1 MKTNLPHSIAPALA
15 LLLLSAAA
23 TRAED
28 TPSSSAAARIERLEK
43 MLAASPDN
51 PGIMYRLAVVEA
63 GTGRHADAIRWLE
76 KAAAMGYDFDAAKE
90 PAFAPLKKFES
101 FQELARRL
109 TKPPTH
115 TSVLAFRIPEPDL
128 IPEGIAWDVGRQE
141 LLHR

>member
-28 TPSSSAAARIERLEK
+28 TPSSSAAAARIGRLEK

-76 KAAAMGYDFDAAKE
+76 KVAAMGYDFDAAKE
-90 PAFAPLKKFES
+90 PAFAPLEKFES
-101 FQELARRL
+101 FNSRSTDRESAPRA
-109 TKPPTH
+109 
-115 TSVLAFRIPEPDL
+115 S
-128 IPEGIAWDVGRQE
+128 G
-141 LLHR
+141 